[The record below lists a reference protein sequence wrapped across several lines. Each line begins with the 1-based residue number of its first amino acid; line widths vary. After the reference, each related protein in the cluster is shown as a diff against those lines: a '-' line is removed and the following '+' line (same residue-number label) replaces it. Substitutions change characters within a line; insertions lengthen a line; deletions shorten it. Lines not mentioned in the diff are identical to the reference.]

1 MYSNGILKYHKT
13 YKCEA
18 PGLVTGRS
26 GSIGSFT
33 YISDGK
39 YWPHNTSLWVTDFK
53 NNYPPFI
60 YYLYQTINISQYA
73 SGSSVPTLNRNDVH
87 RHITYLPTFIEQVK
101 IAKLLVKIDERIDTQ
116 KKIIEKYE
124 SLIRGLCQ
132 QLFCFDEYSTCY
144 LGNICSIT
152 TGKLDANAMVMDG
165 KYPFFTCAEEVF
177 NIDNYAFDTEA
188 LLISGNGANL
198 GYIRQTHRQ
207 PLSPFSRH
215 RENRRDHRSADA
227 FSRRRLRDR

>member
-1 MYSNGILKYHKT
+1 MAAEKNNKTLNVPNLRFPEFSGEWENKRIDEIAPLQRGFDLPTQDVEDGDYPVVYSNGILKYHKT

-116 KKIIEKYE
+116 RKIIEKYE
-124 SLIRGLCQ
+124 SLIRGL
-132 QLFCFDEYSTCY
+132 
-144 LGNICSIT
+144 IT
-152 TGKLDANAMVMDG
+152 YVNKG
-165 KYPFFTCAEEVF
+165 EVWKCK
-177 NIDNYAFDTEA
+177 ATA
-188 LLISGNGANL
+188 
-198 GYIRQTHRQ
+198 
-207 PLSPFSRH
+207 
-215 RENRRDHRSADA
+215 
-227 FSRRRLRDR
+227 LRDVLTEVHEKNVENYEV